1 MALRNQPYLPLY
13 VQDFLTDEKLR
24 ECSAQTVGVYIMI
37 MCLMHKSQEYGKIS
51 LSKFDKRTDNI
62 TNDFATKL
70 MKHLPFPFHTVTCSL
85 EELLDRDVL
94 TMENEAIIQKRM
106 VKDNVISEKRA
117 ASGKKGGITTQ
128 SKDFAKANA
137 LAKVEANTENE
148 NENEGL
154 DVLLLDTKEPIEGTN
169 KIHFY
174 IAKSFHNLFIEI
186 HGKNKTLAGS
196 NYHEWLDIVRKII
209 DLDKVTAEQFVAI
222 KLYFEAAH
230 KKEKGTSSFWPEN
243 IYSLNA
249 LRKKDKD
256 GTYRIDRIVKEVKKW
271 LELSNNDAR
280 VRQAH
285 QRLEKLCNGN

>member
-62 TNDFATKL
+62 TNDFANKL
-70 MKHLPFPFHTVTCSL
+70 MKHIPFPFHTVTCSL

-137 LAKVEANTENE
+137 LPKVEANSENE
-148 NENEGL
+148 NENININKEC
-154 DVLLLDTKEPIEGTN
+154 LLKERETEFKESVKQYSNQYPVN
-169 KIHFY
+169 ML
-174 IAKSFHNLFIEI
+174 KSFCDYWTEP
-186 HGKNKTLAGS
+186 NKSKTKM
-196 NYHEWLDIVRKII
+196 R
-209 DLDKVTAEQFVAI
+209 
-222 KLYFEAAH
+222 FE
-230 KKEKGTSSFWPEN
+230 
-243 IYSLNA
+243 
-249 LRKKDKD
+249 
-256 GTYRIDRIVKEVKKW
+256 
-271 LELSNNDAR
+271 
-280 VRQAH
+280 
-285 QRLEKLCNGN
+285 LEKTFEISRRLATWASRDKAFIKTEHAQSEPAYYKPLPKL

>member
-62 TNDFATKL
+62 TNDFANKL
-70 MKHLPFPFHTVTCSL
+70 MKHIPFPFHTVTCSL

-137 LAKVEANTENE
+137 LPKVEANSENE
-148 NENEGL
+148 NENENENCFLVPKLLKIWKTKFPNYPAEPHKDFEPLRLIGEFIANQKGL
-154 DVLLLDTKEPIEGTN
+154 SIETDVHQISET
-169 KIHFY
+169 F
-174 IAKSFHNLFIEI
+174 
-186 HGKNKTLAGS
+186 
-196 NYHEWLDIVRKII
+196 
-209 DLDKVTAEQFVAI
+209 
-222 KLYFEAAH
+222 
-230 KKEKGTSSFWPEN
+230 EN
-243 IYSLNA
+243 IAMAVKADDWWANKPLSSIE
-249 LRKKDKD
+249 KKVQEF
-256 GTYRIDRIVKEVKKW
+256 YARANVKREKKMV
-271 LELSNNDAR
+271 L
-280 VRQAH
+280 
-285 QRLEKLCNGN
+285 